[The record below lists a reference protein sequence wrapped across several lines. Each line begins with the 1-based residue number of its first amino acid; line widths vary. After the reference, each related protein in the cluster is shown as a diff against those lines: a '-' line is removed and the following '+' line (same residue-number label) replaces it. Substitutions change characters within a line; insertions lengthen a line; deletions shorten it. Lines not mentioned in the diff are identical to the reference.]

1 MTSVFGMKSLLN
13 QENRVTFSV
22 FMMVMSEKHHVSLAK
37 P

>member
-13 QENRVTFSV
+13 QGNRMTFSV
-22 FMMVMSEKHHVSLAK
+22 FMMSERHHVSLAK